1 MFAMDRTWFSFPMA
15 NNKFNNTCR
24 NKTAILFFHD
34 PETKTLTLSSLI
46 LNLLILLIVRGIIPK
61 DSLAVGEIRAKGNAA
76 TTVLHEHLSLLA
88 DARSYRERGLSLL
101 KIQIPKELSF

>member
-1 MFAMDRTWFSFPMA
+1 MFAMHRTWFRFPMA
-15 NNKFNNTCR
+15 NNKFNSTCR

-61 DSLAVGEIRAKGNAA
+61 DSLAVGEIRAKGNTA
-76 TTVLHEHLSLLA
+76 TTVLHERLSLLA
-88 DARSYRERGLSLL
+88 DARSSRERGLLLL
-101 KIQIPKELSF
+101 KVQIPKEAR